1 MLDLMIDFARKSG
14 RYFQL
19 KLDLGLP
26 EYYFL
31 NPEHMCSLYSGI
43 TYYDSEYKEFGIT
56 SFDYHPAFT
65 ALRKH
70 LGSTGKIQ
78 IEPGHNADTVLVPF
92 YLNNHLM
99 EVGERF
105 LSPGAMKNHEEL
117 TENYN
122 NGLVAEGI

>member
-1 MLDLMIDFARKSG
+1 MIDFARKSG

-43 TYYDSEYKEFGIT
+43 TYYDSEYNEFGIT

-70 LGSTGKIQ
+70 LGAAGKIQ
-78 IEPGHNADTVLVPF
+78 IELGHNADVVLVPF

-105 LSPGAMKNHEEL
+105 LSPEAMKNHEEL

-122 NGLVAEGI
+122 NGLVAERI

>member
-1 MLDLMIDFARKSG
+1 VEQRDICMLDLMIDFARRSG

-19 KLDLGLP
+19 KLDLGMP

-43 TYYDSEYKEFGIT
+43 TYYDSEYKKFGMT

-70 LGSTGKIQ
+70 LGAT
-78 IEPGHNADTVLVPF
+78 DRVRT
-92 YLNNHLM
+92 
-99 EVGERF
+99 
-105 LSPGAMKNHEEL
+105 
-117 TENYN
+117 
-122 NGLVAEGI
+122 